1 MRLWVKMLMVAAM
14 TIAIL
19 VPLTMVR
26 GVIQERQ
33 ERRADVVADVS
44 ASYGGRQ
51 AVTGPVLV
59 VPYTENVREQVDDG
73 AGVMRTTVRRRTRH
87 WTFFPETLV
96 VDGEMTPDTRR
107 RGLHEVRVY
116 EWLGTVQARFD
127 ARIPEDAPAGSDRSI
142 GEPWLAFG
150 IADVRGLRELPKMQ
164 VDGRALELAQGIGH
178 QDGPGVHA
186 RLKAPVAGARLAFGS
201 RLDLQLRG
209 TESFAMMPLARD
221 NDLRMRS
228 TWTHPRFE
236 GISPVHDLDGAGF
249 SAQWKVASLSTEA
262 QRRYQRN
269 ASLAVSGHDRGGWSP
284 DVDAAGVTLV
294 DPVNTYLKAERATKY
309 GLLFVLLTFVAF
321 FMFELIRQQAIHPIQ
336 YGLVG
341 LAIAVF
347 FLLLVSLGEHIPFGL
362 AYLSAAVACIGL
374 VGFYLSAVLG
384 GAARGAGFAAML
396 ATLYAALYGL
406 LVSEDNALVLGAGL
420 LFVVL
425 ATIMVL
431 TRRFDWYRLAPA
443 PGHPRGA

>member
-1 MRLWVKMLMVAAM
+1 MRLWVKILMVAAM

-26 GVIQERQ
+26 GVIDERQ
-33 ERRADVVADVS
+33 ARRAEAVS
-44 ASYGGRQ
+44 NIAASYGGRQ
-51 AVTGPVLV
+51 TVSGPVLV
-59 VPYTENVREQVDDG
+59 VPYTENVREQAADA
-73 AGVMRTTVRRRTRH
+73 AGIMRTTERRRTRH

-96 VDGEMTPDTRR
+96 VDGAMAPDTRK

-116 EWLGTVQARFD
+116 EWQGTVQARFD
-127 ARIPEDAPAGSDRSI
+127 AQIPDDAPEGADRSI

-150 IADVRGLRELPKMQ
+150 IADVRGLRELPRMQ
-164 VDGRALELAQGIGH
+164 VDGRAVELAQGIGH
-178 QDGPGVHA
+178 DDGPGVHA
-186 RLKAPVAGARLAFGS
+186 RLRAPASGARLAFAS
-201 RLDLQLRG
+201 RVDLQLRG

-221 NDLRMRS
+221 NDLRLRS
-228 TWTHPRFE
+228 SWPHPRFE
-236 GISPVHDLDGAGF
+236 GLSPVHDLDVAGF
-249 SAQWKVASLSTEA
+249 SAQWKVASLSTDA
-262 QRRYQRN
+262 QRRYRRQ
-269 ASLAVSGHDRGGWSP
+269 ASLARDVNPYQMWSP
-284 DVDAAGVTLV
+284 DPDAAGLTLV
-294 DPVNTYLKAERATKY
+294 DPVNAYLQAERATKY

-321 FMFELIRQQAIHPIQ
+321 FMFELMRQKPIHPIQ

-362 AYLSAAVACIGL
+362 AYLSAATACIGL
-374 VGFYLSAVLG
+374 IGFYLAAVLG
-384 GAARGAGFAAML
+384 GALRGAAFAGML

-425 ATIMVL
+425 AAIMVV
-431 TRRFDWYRLAPA
+431 TRRVDWYQTSMRPDA
-443 PGHPRGA
+443 R

>member
-1 MRLWVKMLMVAAM
+1 MRLWVKILMVAAM

-26 GVIQERQ
+26 GVIDERQ
-33 ERRADVVADVS
+33 ARRAEAVS
-44 ASYGGRQ
+44 NIAASYGGRQ
-51 AVTGPVLV
+51 VVSGPVLV
-59 VPYTENVREQVDDG
+59 VPYTESVREQAADA
-73 AGVMRTTVRRRTRH
+73 AGIMRTTERRRTRH

-96 VDGEMTPDTRR
+96 VDGEMMPDTRK

-116 EWLGTVQARFD
+116 EWQGTVQARFD
-127 ARIPEDAPAGSDRSI
+127 ARIPDDAAEGAGRSI

-150 IADVRGLRELPKMQ
+150 IADVRGLRELPRMQ
-164 VDGRALELAQGIGH
+164 VDGRVLALAQGIGH
-178 QDGPGVHA
+178 EDGPGVHA
-186 RLKAPVAGARLAFGS
+186 RLRAPAAGARMAFAS
-201 RLDLQLRG
+201 RVDLQLRG

-221 NDLRMRS
+221 NDLRLRS
-228 TWTHPRFE
+228 SWPHPRFE
-236 GISPVHDLDGAGF
+236 GLSPVHDLDGAGF

-262 QRRYQRN
+262 QRRYRKQ
-269 ASLAVSGHDRGGWSP
+269 ASLAREVQPYQPWSP
-284 DVDAAGVTLV
+284 DPDTAGLTLV
-294 DPVNTYLKAERATKY
+294 DPVNAYLQAERATKY

-321 FMFELIRQQAIHPIQ
+321 FMFELMRQQPIHPIQ

-341 LAIAVF
+341 LAIAIF

-362 AYLSAAVACIGL
+362 AYLSAAAACIGL
-374 VGFYLSAVLG
+374 IGFYLAAVLG
-384 GAARGAGFAAML
+384 GALRGAAFAGML

-425 ATIMVL
+425 AAIMVV
-431 TRRFDWYRLAPA
+431 TRRVDWYQTSMRP
-443 PGHPRGA
+443 HVR